1 MPQYL
6 MFAEN
11 IYNKI
16 KDEELFSHDCIENM
30 NLLMTCIRREIEGTE
45 FKLKYNFIDFVE
57 LFSRPLDECKVK
69 IDVSLI
75 PPHNSEGEYVLWLA
89 GFIEKITE
97 GGPKPPPP
105 IKKFI
110 PEYMSLKSE
119 LDFLPLNEEKIQ
131 TEGKEITDYF
141 NSKLYKSTFK
151 K

>member
-6 MFAEN
+6 MIAEKV
-11 IYNKI
+11 YKKI
-16 KDEELFSHDCIENM
+16 KEDDLFSNTPTEHLN
-30 NLLMTCIRREIEGTE
+30 NLIGVIRKEIKGTK
-45 FKLKYNFIDFVE
+45 FKLKYNFIDFDE
-57 LFSRPLDECKVK
+57 CLTKPLDECAVK
-69 IDVSLI
+69 IDISLM
-75 PPHNSEGEYVLWLA
+75 PSHKNKDEYILWLA

-110 PEYMSLKSE
+110 PEYMSFKSE
-119 LDFLPLNEEKIQ
+119 LDFLPSNEEKIQ

-141 NSKLYKSTFK
+141 NSKLYKATFK

>member
-1 MPQYL
+1 
-6 MFAEN
+6 
-11 IYNKI
+11 
-16 KDEELFSHDCIENM
+16 
-30 NLLMTCIRREIEGTE
+30 
-45 FKLKYNFIDFVE
+45 
-57 LFSRPLDECKVK
+57 
-69 IDVSLI
+69 VSI
-75 PPHNSEGEYVLWLA
+75 FLWLA

-141 NSKLYKSTFK
+141 NSKLYKATFK
-151 K
+151 SNTILPVSLATALGRFFYG

>member
-45 FKLKYNFIDFVE
+45 FKLKYNFIDFME
-57 LFSRPLDECKVK
+57 QFSTPLDECKVK

-75 PPHNSEGEYVLWLA
+75 PHYNLKDEYTLWLA

-97 GGPKPPPP
+97 GGPKPPPS

-110 PEYMSLKSE
+110 PEFMSLKSE
-119 LDFLPLNEEKIQ
+119 LDFLPSNEEKIQ

-141 NSKLYKSTFK
+141 NSKLYKATFK

>member
-6 MFAEN
+6 MFAEIFITKLKMRN
-11 IYNKI
+11 C
-16 KDEELFSHDCIENM
+16 FHMTVFENM

-57 LFSRPLDECKVK
+57 LFSKQLDECKVK

-75 PPHNSEGEYVLWLA
+75 PPHNSEGEYILWLA

-110 PEYMSLKSE
+110 PEYMSLKYE

-141 NSKLYKSTFK
+141 NSKLYKATFK

>member
-11 IYNKI
+11 IYKKV
-16 KDEELFSHDCIENM
+16 KDEQVFSDDRIENM
-30 NLLMTCIRREIEGTE
+30 NTLMKYIRSEIEGTE
-45 FKLKYNFIDFVE
+45 FKLKYNFIDFME
-57 LFSRPLDECKVK
+57 QFSTPLDECKVK

-75 PPHNSEGEYVLWLA
+75 PHYNLKDEYILWLA

-110 PEYMSLKSE
+110 PEFMSLKSE
-119 LDFLPLNEEKIQ
+119 LDFLPLNEEKVQ
-131 TEGKEITDYF
+131 NEGKEITDYF
-141 NSKLYKSTFK
+141 ISKLYKATFK